1 MFRSVLVGIG
11 AGFLGLCAAAAT
23 PVIVAILG
31 AMGGAT
37 VIVGLGAFRAIRKQ
51 QRQHPSPGEAPRP

>member
-1 MFRSVLVGIG
+1 MFKSVLVGIS

-37 VIVGLGAFRAIRKQ
+37 VIVGLGASRAIRKQ
-51 QRQHPSPGEAPRP
+51 QRHRTVP